1 MFDFVQNNSIA
12 IKVILG
18 AVALTFVGFGVSSYS
33 SVVDDPYLVKVDG
46 TKIYKKDLDRALEG
60 QPADAAARQAAL
72 ENLIRQDL
80 LLADAKHAG
89 LVASTEQIRNAIAAI
104 PALQD
109 NGQFSAARY
118 KDFLQARNMSPETF
132 EAQIAREVLLQGQ
145 ISTFV
150 AGQFVPRTQ
159 VDSLIKL
166 LGEQRA
172 VQAAVLQPQSV
183 AADLKLDDA
192 ALKAYYDANAKRF
205 RAPEAVKLQYV
216 VLSQAALADAVTVS
230 DAEAQQYFNA
240 HSADFAKEERRVSH
254 ILLTVPQNATAAQKA
269 QVKAQAEAILK
280 EVRANPAKFAE
291 IAKARSQDPGSAANG
306 GDLGFFGRGTMVKQ
320 FDDVAFQMKPGQI
333 SEVVETQFGYHILK
347 LDEVKTPD
355 FSSAKEAVINHL
367 KQTKA
372 GAQFR
377 QESDQLTELAY
388 QNGDSLQALVDKL
401 KLKPESSDWLSRGKP
416 SSDPRLANPK
426 VLDAAFSN
434 DVLKK
439 KHNSEPIDLGNNTLI
454 VVRVAEHQPER
465 QLTLDEVKP
474 QLRSELV
481 AREGAKLVEK
491 RGQAALAELQKGGTP
506 ALSWSSAH
514 QVSRN
519 NLAGLPASDAR
530 SVFSLSTAK
539 LPAYAGV
546 KHDNGDYVIYRVTA
560 VAAAPAP
567 SDADRAQ
574 LLNVMGEVTANAQLA
589 AYLQTLRET
598 YKVTQPKQAAEQ
610 EQQ

>member
-109 NGQFSAARY
+109 NGQFSATRY

-192 ALKAYYDANAKRF
+192 ALKTYYDANAKRF

-216 VLSQAALADAVTVS
+216 VLSQAALADAVTIS

-254 ILLTVPQNATAAQKA
+254 ILLTVPQNATTAQKA
-269 QVKAQAEAILK
+269 QVKTQAEAILK

-347 LDEVKTPD
+347 LNEVKTPD
-355 FSSAKEAVINHL
+355 FSSAKEAVINRL

-519 NLAGLPASDAR
+519 NLAGLPAADAR
-530 SVFSLSTAK
+530 SVFSLSTTK

-560 VAAAPAP
+560 VTAAPAP

>member
-109 NGQFSAARY
+109 NGQFSATRY

-192 ALKAYYDANAKRF
+192 ALKTYYDANAKRF
-205 RAPEAVKLQYV
+205 RAPEAV
-216 VLSQAALADAVTVS
+216 
-230 DAEAQQYFNA
+230 
-240 HSADFAKEERRVSH
+240 
-254 ILLTVPQNATAAQKA
+254 
-269 QVKAQAEAILK
+269 
-280 EVRANPAKFAE
+280 
-291 IAKARSQDPGSAANG
+291 
-306 GDLGFFGRGTMVKQ
+306 
-320 FDDVAFQMKPGQI
+320 
-333 SEVVETQFGYHILK
+333 
-347 LDEVKTPD
+347 
-355 FSSAKEAVINHL
+355 
-367 KQTKA
+367 
-372 GAQFR
+372 
-377 QESDQLTELAY
+377 
-388 QNGDSLQALVDKL
+388 
-401 KLKPESSDWLSRGKP
+401 
-416 SSDPRLANPK
+416 
-426 VLDAAFSN
+426 
-434 DVLKK
+434 
-439 KHNSEPIDLGNNTLI
+439 
-454 VVRVAEHQPER
+454 
-465 QLTLDEVKP
+465 
-474 QLRSELV
+474 
-481 AREGAKLVEK
+481 
-491 RGQAALAELQKGGTP
+491 
-506 ALSWSSAH
+506 
-514 QVSRN
+514 
-519 NLAGLPASDAR
+519 
-530 SVFSLSTAK
+530 
-539 LPAYAGV
+539 
-546 KHDNGDYVIYRVTA
+546 
-560 VAAAPAP
+560 
-567 SDADRAQ
+567 
-574 LLNVMGEVTANAQLA
+574 
-589 AYLQTLRET
+589 
-598 YKVTQPKQAAEQ
+598 
-610 EQQ
+610 

>member
-1 MFDFVQNNSIA
+1 
-12 IKVILG
+12 
-18 AVALTFVGFGVSSYS
+18 
-33 SVVDDPYLVKVDG
+33 
-46 TKIYKKDLDRALEG
+46 
-60 QPADAAARQAAL
+60 
-72 ENLIRQDL
+72 
-80 LLADAKHAG
+80 
-89 LVASTEQIRNAIAAI
+89 
-104 PALQD
+104 
-109 NGQFSAARY
+109 
-118 KDFLQARNMSPETF
+118 MSPETF

-192 ALKAYYDANAKRF
+192 ALKTYYDANAKRF

-216 VLSQAALADAVTVS
+216 VLSQAALADAVTIS

-254 ILLTVPQNATAAQKA
+254 ILLTVPQNATTAQKA
-269 QVKAQAEAILK
+269 QVKTQAEAILK

-347 LDEVKTPD
+347 LNEVKTPD
-355 FSSAKEAVINHL
+355 FSSAKEAVINRL

-519 NLAGLPASDAR
+519 NLAGLPAADAR
-530 SVFSLSTAK
+530 SVFSLSTTK